1 MMSAEKENPLIPMGA
16 LTGKPDRNMISETLT
31 AFKEVGITQYLLY
44 PRSGCELEYLSEEW
58 FDTCR
63 IFLEEGK
70 RLNFTSFWLYD
81 EFNWPSGQCGGKI
94 MRENPEYALH
104 YLQVLEQ
111 NGTWTIREGKNPAR
125 PDVLN
130 PEAMRAFVRSTHER
144 YAEKLGEFF
153 GTLIKGIFSDEP
165 SFLYVWHGETPNEER
180 LRIACYP
187 GMREEYAERTGRQ
200 LDADLVYCLKN
211 HCDPFWQPVV
221 RELLGSRFQKA
232 FMQPIRD
239 WCTAHNLL
247 LTGHL
252 MDESSPA
259 GALRASG
266 RPLAVTDTFSLPGMD
281 EIFTRRRMDNTEW
294 LTLGTVEHGIRK
306 NGNGGLAELFAL
318 GPCDMPLGQM
328 KKMIRTAS
336 MFGINHYVLA
346 VAQLDMRGNVEK
358 SQYFNPYSRT
368 QPWFHA
374 LKLLGEDA
382 AAAAETAGKAFH
394 PEIQIRYPDR
404 ECPLNELLIHL
415 TAAQR
420 QWSLI
425 GKEETAGAPFVL
437 RLDPVGI
444 LEENSGR
451 IWNCQEQFLRDLDR
465 TAPLQ
470 TFVTEKNGAPVKDV
484 FLRTY
489 ADHSTEIVNFSASPE
504 RRALLLHRNGQKIPF
519 VLEAEGT
526 RSFPGWS
533 VKTDRPNLKRL
544 RFENGICR
552 LRVNDSLTGL
562 TLILRTYGGSAELRM
577 DGKPV
582 AAQQKCSS
590 LPQGF
595 RELCR
600 ETEIFDLEA
609 GEHVF
614 ELLSDV
620 PDYPYLPTAFLA
632 GDFAVSDAVL
642 SRYEED
648 GNGLEEYIGKLI
660 QSGSFAVPV
669 DASLLRIEADDLDTE
684 LFLDGESLGER
695 AWAPFAWRIPGHFAG
710 RTVEVKIVRST
721 SCGPMFGTK
730 CFESDGNSW
739 LSEFH
744 PHGGVPH
751 PVVELIPE

>member
-16 LTGKPDRNMISETLT
+16 LTGKPDRNMISETLN

-281 EIFTRRRMDNTEW
+281 EIFTRRHMDKHR
-294 LTLGTVEHGIRK
+294 VAHP
-306 NGNGGLAELFAL
+306 GNGGTRNPEKRKRRTRGAL
-318 GPCDMPLGQM
+318 RARPLRYAA
-328 KKMIRTAS
+328 RT
-336 MFGINHYVLA
+336 
-346 VAQLDMRGNVEK
+346 DEK
-358 SQYFNPYSRT
+358 N
-368 QPWFHA
+368 
-374 LKLLGEDA
+374 D
-382 AAAAETAGKAFH
+382 
-394 PEIQIRYPDR
+394 PDR
-404 ECPLNELLIHL
+404 FHVRHQSLCPCRRSARH
-415 TAAQR
+415 AR
-420 QWSLI
+420 KC
-425 GKEETAGAPFVL
+425 GKK
-437 RLDPVGI
+437 PVF
-444 LEENSGR
+444 
-451 IWNCQEQFLRDLDR
+451 Q
-465 TAPLQ
+465 PL
-470 TFVTEKNGAPVKDV
+470 
-484 FLRTY
+484 
-489 ADHSTEIVNFSASPE
+489 
-504 RRALLLHRNGQKIPF
+504 
-519 VLEAEGT
+519 
-526 RSFPGWS
+526 FPGHS
-533 VKTDRPNLKRL
+533 P
-544 RFENGICR
+544 
-552 LRVNDSLTGL
+552 
-562 TLILRTYGGSAELRM
+562 GSM
-577 DGKPV
+577 P
-582 AAQQKCSS
+582 
-590 LPQGF
+590 
-595 RELCR
+595 
-600 ETEIFDLEA
+600 
-609 GEHVF
+609 
-614 ELLSDV
+614 
-620 PDYPYLPTAFLA
+620 
-632 GDFAVSDAVL
+632 
-642 SRYEED
+642 
-648 GNGLEEYIGKLI
+648 
-660 QSGSFAVPV
+660 
-669 DASLLRIEADDLDTE
+669 
-684 LFLDGESLGER
+684 
-695 AWAPFAWRIPGHFAG
+695 
-710 RTVEVKIVRST
+710 
-721 SCGPMFGTK
+721 
-730 CFESDGNSW
+730 
-739 LSEFH
+739 
-744 PHGGVPH
+744 
-751 PVVELIPE
+751 